1 MTLLKRVKKMTE
13 YVNLEMTL
21 STYNKILDF
30 LVLSAKYLDNYYT
43 MSELV
48 HLIDYIEDTYQKD
61 KSKINSQFERTL
73 KYDELFRTKELYHY
87 KHFYNVEEILD
98 KYINSENISEK
109 NKFYLVCE
117 LIDFLKENK
126 NDIE

>member
-1 MTLLKRVKKMTE
+1 MTLLKKVRKMTE
-13 YVNLEMTL
+13 YVNLEMSLT
-21 STYNKILDF
+21 TYNKILDF

-61 KSKINSQFERTL
+61 KSKLDLQFKRTL
-73 KYDELFRTKELYHY
+73 KYDELFGIKELYHY
-87 KHFYNVEEILD
+87 KYFYKVEEILD
-98 KYINSENISEK
+98 KYINSEDISEK

-117 LIDFLKENK
+117 LMDFLKENK

>member
-1 MTLLKRVKKMTE
+1 M
-13 YVNLEMTL
+13 
-21 STYNKILDF
+21 YNKILDF

-48 HLIDYIEDTYQKD
+48 HLIDYIENAYQKD
-61 KSKINSQFERTL
+61 KSKTNLKLKRDL

-87 KHFYNVEEILD
+87 KYFYKVEKILD
-98 KYINSENISEK
+98 KYVNPEYMSEK
-109 NKFYLVCE
+109 DKFYLVCE